1 MRSHGTEGPTG
12 SGTTAQAG
20 FPGSSGRS
28 LATIVIL
35 PLKSLWTVKAG
46 PQRMFTSIFHTEAHG
61 SSGNISTVTE
71 AGPCGFP
78 VTAQGFPPGTAQTHF
93 PSRKLAAN
101 DAGVCCCW
109 PVILG
114 RRQRDAS
121 SQVQSEPANSDLGS
135 QTLRIS
141 VQARNTRGTTTSD
154 KGDHRASEH
163 AIQPCRGGGPLMSG
177 PMRKLQSREGP
188 SPWSSSSKGHGGG
201 GRRKKSCSGLS

>member
-1 MRSHGTEGPTG
+1 MRSHGTEGPAG

-101 DAGVCCCW
+101 DARVCCL

-121 SQVQSEPANSDLGS
+121 RVGYKASLQTVTSEA
-135 QTLRIS
+135 RHS
-141 VQARNTRGTTTSD
+141 VS
-154 KGDHRASEH
+154 
-163 AIQPCRGGGPLMSG
+163 
-177 PMRKLQSREGP
+177 QSRQEILGARQP
-188 SPWSSSSKGHGGG
+188 VTKVTTEPVSMRYSHAEVAA
-201 GRRKKSCSGLS
+201 RSCLAP